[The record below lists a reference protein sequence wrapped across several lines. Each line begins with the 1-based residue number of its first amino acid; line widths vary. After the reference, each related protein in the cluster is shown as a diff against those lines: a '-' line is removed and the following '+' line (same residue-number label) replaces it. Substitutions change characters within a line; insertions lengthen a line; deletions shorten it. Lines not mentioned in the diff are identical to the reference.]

1 MFELF
6 LFFYILS
13 IIISLILSWKFNF
26 LTKKEPEKYKKLL
39 NKIKEKETNDE
50 NDENDLNL
58 FKNNKS
64 AQNFFIFLLFMFFPF
79 VNLLLC
85 YILLNNINFL
95 NNKK

>member
-58 FKNNKS
+58 FKDNKDT
-64 AQNFFIFLLFMFFPF
+64 QNYFMFLSLLLFPF
-79 VNLLLC
+79 LNLFLC
-85 YILLNNINFL
+85 YILLNNIKFL